1 MHQEM
6 NYDPVDILRLA
17 RGVPFTALRRPAA
30 FADALHEQLSALN
43 LTSIHNTYTL
53 LARQEQCEF
62 TTALCRLLS
71 VYDESLRDDLLCSS
85 SHKKM
90 IMLGALMCLLVPSE
104 TDLPILRNI
113 SAKQTKIP
121 WLVEFA
127 VKRANK
133 DFNKCEAD
141 IDNLIAE
148 LRKSLRRLELPHVE
162 LWRIS
167 DIPME
172 GFCQF
177 QLEFAEIYKADGADA
192 ALAFLCRQK
201 EQNTEI
207 GKYLCYRFPDQMSHS
222 SVSLV

>member
-6 NYDPVDILRLA
+6 NYDPMDILRLA

-43 LTSIHNTYTL
+43 LTSIHSTYTL

-71 VYDESLRDDLLCSS
+71 VYDESLRDDLLCYS
-85 SHKKM
+85 SHKNM
-90 IMLGALMCLLVPSE
+90 IMLGALMCLLVPNE

-113 SAKQTKIP
+113 SAEQAKIP
-121 WLVEFA
+121 WLVAFA
-127 VKRANK
+127 VEKANK
-133 DFNKCEAD
+133 NLNESEAN

-148 LRKSLRRLELPHVE
+148 LRKSLQKLELPDVE

-172 GFCQF
+172 GFRRF
-177 QLEFAEIYKADGADA
+177 QLEFAEIYKANGADA

-201 EQNTEI
+201 QQNTEI
-207 GKYLCYRFPDQMSHS
+207 GKYLCYRFAEQ
-222 SVSLV
+222 